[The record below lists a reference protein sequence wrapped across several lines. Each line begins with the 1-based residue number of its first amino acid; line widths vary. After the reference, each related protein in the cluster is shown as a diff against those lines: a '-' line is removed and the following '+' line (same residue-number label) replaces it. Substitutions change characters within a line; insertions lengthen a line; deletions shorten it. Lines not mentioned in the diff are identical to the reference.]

1 MTAAKAKTKMIEVAT
16 SSNELCM
23 FGKNR
28 TAVKFVLMGLF
39 NSRSVVL
46 VQRGMRTVVELTPKI
61 RFTPVHNTVSEN
73 DRKTDLFNKILT
85 KAGQKKNPPAM
96 HEPT

>member
-1 MTAAKAKTKMIEVAT
+1 
-16 SSNELCM
+16 
-23 FGKNR
+23 
-28 TAVKFVLMGLF
+28 MGLF
-39 NSRSVVL
+39 NSRVVV

-73 DRKTDLFNKILT
+73 DRKTGTVNKIL
-85 KAGQKKNPPAM
+85 KNAGQKKNPPAM